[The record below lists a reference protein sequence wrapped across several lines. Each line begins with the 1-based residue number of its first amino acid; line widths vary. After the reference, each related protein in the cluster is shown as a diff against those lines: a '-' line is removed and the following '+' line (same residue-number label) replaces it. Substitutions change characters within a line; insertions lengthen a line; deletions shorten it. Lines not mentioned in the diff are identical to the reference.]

1 MIVDDYHV
9 LHGTDQKVFNMH
21 RAELAQDYTE
31 SAARDFFYDYKDKP
45 LSFIL
50 RNSRAIFSETYYG
63 FHFYRDLIAIRYINP
78 TLYPIELK
86 KVKDYIKEAK
96 DNHLPDNQVSMYD
109 SLVELLEKKCKQ
121 SEHVARAIAR
131 SQKCV
136 DGAEKYFEVFFDVL
150 NNYVSLG
157 NASAVADAI
166 FAISEPFIAIP
177 AGYFL
182 CIKYPAFSYRLSDIS
197 RRKVNDDLDDPDVVR
212 RINRTNACIKEMM
225 QDEDVVKKISE
236 MKDNNLYTTWTNCA
250 KEAFVSLDAFYKKV
264 KNVFEESAKETLLDS
279 NAWLSTNP
287 VTAVYV
293 ITESS
298 DFNESLKLQKYI
310 DDKRFTNLLS
320 VYIEMAEE
328 EVEMGIRTKDDKD
341 LLMYED
347 AYEELTTEMAIL
359 EWEDDGSPNKVIQ
372 NQIMTTEERRKK
384 AEEEARNKKKDA
396 SGCLSEEDALSE
408 VRAVKKELEDLLKK
422 DGMTEE
428 RFFADSENRKNDL
441 AKNLSKEA
449 QRYPEVR
456 AKMNELDNIKF
467 TDNEGEEEYTEAS
480 EEDIKAPSD
489 VDPNGKIPKKPKMSL
504 TRKIQNKAL
513 DTDAKL
519 RKKEAK
525 AGEKVD
531 ELKSAGRA
539 ISYHPKMIGDKVDK
553 TIADFDKWDDNRRKE
568 FLLKPGYRHKI
579 FKKFKD
585 LLEYG
590 IAANLKLG
598 FVPIL
603 WCIKR
608 LSKSKDKRIRNE
620 LSMELDNEIKIC
632 EEKIND
638 ASARGENDRK
648 YELMR
653 IRDKL
658 DAERTRVR
666 LNSKYV

>member
-9 LHGTDQKVFNMH
+9 LHGTDQKVFDKH

-31 SAARDFFYDYKDKP
+31 SSARDFFYDYKDKP

-78 TLYPIELK
+78 LVYPIELK
-86 KVKDYIKEAK
+86 KVNDYIKEAK
-96 DNHLPDNQVSMYD
+96 DNNLPDNQISMYD
-109 SLVELLEKKCKQ
+109 SLVELLENKCKQ
-121 SEHVARAIAR
+121 SEHVARVIAR
-131 SQKCV
+131 SQKCI
-136 DGAEKYFEVFFDVL
+136 DGADKYFEKFFDVL

-157 NASAVADAI
+157 NASAVADVI
-166 FAISEPFIAIP
+166 FTISEPFISIP
-177 AGYFL
+177 AGYFF

-197 RRKVNDDLDDPDVVR
+197 RRKVNDDLENPDVVR

-225 QDEDVVKKISE
+225 QDEDVVKRLSE
-236 MKDNNLYTTWTNCA
+236 MKDHNLYNTWTKCA
-250 KEAFVSLDAFYKKV
+250 NEAFVPLDYFYDKV
-264 KNVFEESAKETLLDS
+264 KRELEESAEDALLDS
-279 NAWLSTNP
+279 NAWLTTNP
-287 VTAVYV
+287 VTAVYA
-293 ITESS
+293 ITESAE
-298 DFNESLKLQKYI
+298 FNNSLKLQKYK
-310 DDKRFTNLLS
+310 DDKKFTDILS

-328 EVEMGIRTKDDKD
+328 EVEMGIRDKDDKD
-341 LLMYED
+341 LAMYEQ
-347 AYEELTTEMAIL
+347 AYEDLTTEMSIL

-372 NQIMTTEERRKK
+372 NQIMTTDERRKK
-384 AEEEARNKKKDA
+384 AEEEARNNKKDA
-396 SGCLSEEDALSE
+396 TGCLSEEDSLSE
-408 VRAVKKELEDLLKK
+408 VYNAKKQLENLAKK

-428 RFFADSENRKNDL
+428 KFFADSESIKNEL

-456 AKMNELDNIKF
+456 SKMNELDSIKF
-467 TDNEGEEEYTEAS
+467 SSEDDEYSEAVEETDS
-480 EEDIKAPSD
+480 SIPSD
-489 VDPNGKIPKKPKMSL
+489 SDPNVKKPKKPKVPL

-513 DTDAKL
+513 DTDANL

-531 ELKSAGRA
+531 ELKSAGKA
-539 ISYHPKMIGDKVDK
+539 LSYHPKMVKNKVDK
-553 TIADFDKWDDNRRKE
+553 TISDFDKWDDNRRKE

-585 LLEYG
+585 VLEYG
-590 IAANLKLG
+590 IAANMKLS
-598 FVPIL
+598 FVPLL
-603 WCIKR
+603 WCIKQ

-620 LSMELDNEIKIC
+620 LSLELDNEIKIC
-632 EEKIND
+632 EEKISD
-638 ASARGENDRK
+638 ASSRGDNERK